1 MASGGSSARRG
12 RGRGGFDTRGGRGGM
27 NMNSGRGGRGGFAR
41 SALSSTSSRQNQY
54 RPASP
59 SESSESAPSHSSSSE
74 SEIVD
79 IIQPPPK
86 TTWQHPTSTA
96 SSSASIPKLATF
108 EFTIPIPRKFRDV
121 SELSQPTN
129 PKVISPTTP
138 ALPTSSA
145 SNPEDNELVL
155 LDGDAPHE
163 LAHEVVTAPL
173 VTRDAYLFGE
183 GLRSSIPQY
192 GILGSIVSIH
202 SQSTVDSHEDPRI
215 YLNTNAPFSA
225 VVCGV
230 QGSGKSHTVGVLLES
245 MMIPD
250 DTRLGALTKP
260 LAGLVL
266 HYGENGGSQPCEAAY
281 QCLTADP
288 KIRPPVVKVH
298 VSPSRIG
305 TMTQVYSAVFG
316 KRVEVIPLK
325 FAHSELDAQAF
336 LSMMCVSTGK
346 EPPLYVQVILSIL
359 REMGD
364 TFTYLGFQSVLEE
377 KKSNGEFNLAQL
389 AGIKQRMNLLETF
402 LGSKRIVAPRFANG
416 QITIVDLTDPFIDPA
431 SACSIFEIV
440 TRLFVRADVG
450 TGKVLIVDEA
460 HKYLTMGSGS
470 TDLTRTL
477 LSIVRQQRH
486 LGMRMILSTQEPTV
500 IPSVLLDLCT
510 ITIMHRFSSIGWFDH
525 LSKHVSSQFTSEAFD
540 TLVRLQ
546 TGQAIVLAPAGLGVF
561 KKGGEAD
568 TKRHVASFGRRW
580 LVVKTRRRLTKDGG
594 ASILVV

>member
-500 IPSVLLDLCT
+500 IPS
-510 ITIMHRFSSIGWFDH
+510 
-525 LSKHVSSQFTSEAFD
+525 FTSEAFD

-561 KKGGEAD
+561 KKGGETD